1 MLASSMQL
9 PEPSP
14 DMLYILADFWF
25 FRVLVCL
32 IEALIELPTGED
44 DFRFRPVVELV
55 SGRLPFCDVGDSGD

>member
-1 MLASSMQL
+1 
-9 PEPSP
+9 
-14 DMLYILADFWF
+14 MLYILADFWF